1 MDISYAVNGHIRLI
15 RQAKKNNI
23 DNKGTSHCSLVQGL
37 VSGWIQNEDFTG
49 NKDDMK
55 IKRGYEMRISLEM
68 KIK

>member
-15 RQAKKNNI
+15 RQAKKNDI

-37 VSGWIQNEDFTG
+37 VSGWIQNEDFIG

-55 IKRGYEMRISLEM
+55 IK
-68 KIK
+68 